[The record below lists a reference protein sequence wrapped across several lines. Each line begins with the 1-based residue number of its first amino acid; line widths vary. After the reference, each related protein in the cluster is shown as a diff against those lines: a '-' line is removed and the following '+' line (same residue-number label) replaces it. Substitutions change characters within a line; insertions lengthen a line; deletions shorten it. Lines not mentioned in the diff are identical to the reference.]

1 MLGDSAVSTDN
12 TMPRQI
18 GAVFFEHP
26 PNDPRS
32 CSTCYGR
39 DIAVTCDPALGDAGN
54 HLANTL
60 VRFLIHDCIVPLAVS
75 TGQAQANCRPN
86 CSTIF
91 AALFARQAQHGAR
104 CDRLAILVKRSAPL
118 TALTQSDGTLA
129 GLGMLKIAAESYGV
143 D

>member
-60 VRFLIHDCIVPLAVS
+60 VRFLIHDCIVPLDVS
-75 TGQAQANCRPN
+75 TVHARATCRPN
-86 CSTIF
+86 Y
-91 AALFARQAQHGAR
+91 
-104 CDRLAILVKRSAPL
+104 APYL
-118 TALTQSDGTLA
+118 
-129 GLGMLKIAAESYGV
+129 ESLYMFLPYL
-143 D
+143 